1 MFYCIMRNDGEVN
14 NESALKNWND
24 SARRSPRSRAM
35 RRASKK
41 GMINDGEVVYEKYM
55 RIGEE

>member
-1 MFYCIMRNDGEVN
+1 MRNDGEVN